1 MLWFEKKLPDPFKVV
16 EKTAPLFELCGAA
29 DDIND
34 NYFLF
39 PNKFSA
45 RFYEVREAAR
55 KVKLHKNI

>member
-1 MLWFEKKLPDPFKVV
+1 M
-16 EKTAPLFELCGAA
+16 KTAPLFELCGAA

-45 RFYEVREAAR
+45 RFYEVRT
-55 KVKLHKNI
+55 KVIFYLTLIVLGWGVEKFKI